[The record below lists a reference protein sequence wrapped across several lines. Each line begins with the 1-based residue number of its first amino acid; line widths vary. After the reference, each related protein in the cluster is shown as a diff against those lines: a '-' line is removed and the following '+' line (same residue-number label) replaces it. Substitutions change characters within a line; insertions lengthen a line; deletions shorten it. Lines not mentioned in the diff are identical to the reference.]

1 MNKKKQRRKMNTF
14 VRGFRKELQT
24 DKWYG
29 GHFSI
34 QEIQMGDG
42 HDELV
47 FKRYVFTYV
56 NGDTIITEETQWVN
70 MFDIRRIILAAYND
84 FIHKCE
90 YQGPARSK

>member
-14 VRGFRKELQT
+14 IRGFRKELNT

-29 GHFSI
+29 GLFRI
-34 QEIQMGDG
+34 QEIQMANG
-42 HDELV
+42 HDDLV
-47 FKRYVFTYV
+47 FKRYIFMY
-56 NGDTIITEETQWVN
+56 GDGKHYIMEETQWVN

>member
-1 MNKKKQRRKMNTF
+1 
-14 VRGFRKELQT
+14 
-24 DKWYG
+24 
-29 GHFSI
+29 
-34 QEIQMGDG
+34 MGDG

>member
-29 GHFSI
+29 SHFSI

-90 YQGPARSK
+90 YQGPARSE

>member
-14 VRGFRKELQT
+14 VRRFRKELQT

-29 GHFSI
+29 SHFSI

-47 FKRYVFTYV
+47 FKRYVFTYANKGSV
-56 NGDTIITEETQWVN
+56 MTQESTWVN
-70 MFDIRRIILAAYND
+70 MFDIRKVILGAYNN
-84 FIHKCE
+84 FIIKCE